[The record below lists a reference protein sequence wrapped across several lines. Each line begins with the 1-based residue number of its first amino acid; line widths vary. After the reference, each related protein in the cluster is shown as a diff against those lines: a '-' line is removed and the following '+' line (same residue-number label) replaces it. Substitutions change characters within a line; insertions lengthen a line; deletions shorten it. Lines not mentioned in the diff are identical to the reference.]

1 MSRMTNAFVRRAAA
15 SLFLALQLQA
25 AAAAPAPL
33 LTDYTHTAWG
43 GLQGGPVDVLK
54 IAQSRD
60 GWLWVATAI
69 GLYRYDGVAF
79 ERTDTVYGQPLHSND
94 VIGLMAARDGALW
107 VGYRFG
113 GVTVFRE
120 DGARSFFEADGLTGG
135 MVFHIEEAPDGAVW
149 VATAEGVARLAPG
162 ARRFE
167 RLDGAVGLPVTQ
179 TYHVLFARDGT
190 EWIGSVQGAF
200 FRRPGQQRFSQA
212 WPRTALMSMAEGPDG
227 AIWASDASSRYYRV
241 RTSPPAG
248 KRLQP
253 ALTGSGLRFDRDGQ
267 MWRLRTDAVERKLDP
282 RPVAEPDQRLTQA
295 NGLSGALPQAFFQ
308 DREGNIWIGTSAGI
322 DRLRRNRLRTLPADR
337 EFDHPAMMP
346 GPDGGVWVGDGLGDV
361 RSFSVD
367 GAHKP
372 AVKGH
377 FSAGYQAPDG
387 VLWIGDDESLRRRA
401 ADGRVSAVA
410 LPEVARG
417 ADVQAMAQD
426 AGGGLWVAF
435 AGGRLFRLAGGNWIK
450 DGGLAGFPSGRVMVM
465 DTDWQGRVW
474 MGHADNHVSVMTAGA
489 GAGAMRRLGAE
500 DGLGLG
506 TVLSLHRDGK
516 AMWAGGERGTMLYRD
531 GRFVAL
537 RGRHGESFRGV
548 SGIVRLPDG
557 DLWLHGADGIFHI
570 AADSLSA
577 WLSDPAREVAFERF
591 DAQDGLRGH
600 ASQLRPLPS
609 LVRAGDGKLWFST
622 ASAIAWIDP
631 AHIPRNLQPPPVLI
645 RSVSAGGKLVDVENR
660 KSLTLPQ
667 GAASLRIVFTALG
680 LSIPERVRLRYR
692 LDGVDRDWQ
701 EPLGRRAVSY
711 TNLAPGRYRFEVTAA
726 NEDGVWNPQPATL
739 DILIPPTFVQT
750 GWFLLLLAFGAA
762 LLLYAAYAIRM
773 RYVTRRMQERLEGR
787 IEERS
792 RIARSLHD
800 TLLQSVQGLLM
811 SFNAHVHHVPQGSR
825 ERAHLERTLSLARR
839 LLVEGRDQIMDLR
852 ASASPDETR
861 LALQSFGMEL
871 AEYSGYAFE
880 LRIGG
885 RAHPL
890 RPQVSDEVYAIGREA
905 LFNASRYANASHVL
919 LELDYG
925 KDVFTLRIRDDGCGL
940 DEAVA
945 QPGCRPGHWGLP
957 GMRERAAAIGA
968 RFELKSQAG
977 EGTEIVVSLPGELAY
992 QFSLRTAGHLLA
1004 RVRRF
1009 LRLPAIR

>member
-1 MSRMTNAFVRRAAA
+1 V
-15 SLFLALQLQA
+15 
-25 AAAAPAPL
+25 
-33 LTDYTHTAWG
+33 
-43 GLQGGPVDVLK
+43 VL
-54 IAQSRD
+54 
-60 GWLWVATAI
+60 
-69 GLYRYDGVAF
+69 
-79 ERTDTVYGQPLHSND
+79 
-94 VIGLMAARDGALW
+94 
-107 VGYRFG
+107 
-113 GVTVFRE
+113 
-120 DGARSFFEADGLTGG
+120 
-135 MVFHIEEAPDGAVW
+135 
-149 VATAEGVARLAPG
+149 
-162 ARRFE
+162 
-167 RLDGAVGLPVTQ
+167 
-179 TYHVLFARDGT
+179 
-190 EWIGSVQGAF
+190 
-200 FRRPGQQRFSQA
+200 
-212 WPRTALMSMAEGPDG
+212 
-227 AIWASDASSRYYRV
+227 
-241 RTSPPAG
+241 
-248 KRLQP
+248 
-253 ALTGSGLRFDRDGQ
+253 
-267 MWRLRTDAVERKLDP
+267 
-282 RPVAEPDQRLTQA
+282 
-295 NGLSGALPQAFFQ
+295 
-308 DREGNIWIGTSAGI
+308 
-322 DRLRRNRLRTLPADR
+322 
-337 EFDHPAMMP
+337 
-346 GPDGGVWVGDGLGDV
+346 
-361 RSFSVD
+361 
-367 GAHKP
+367 
-372 AVKGH
+372 
-377 FSAGYQAPDG
+377 
-387 VLWIGDDESLRRRA
+387 
-401 ADGRVSAVA
+401 
-410 LPEVARG
+410 
-417 ADVQAMAQD
+417 
-426 AGGGLWVAF
+426 
-435 AGGRLFRLAGGNWIK
+435 
-450 DGGLAGFPSGRVMVM
+450 
-465 DTDWQGRVW
+465 
-474 MGHADNHVSVMTAGA
+474 
-489 GAGAMRRLGAE
+489 
-500 DGLGLG
+500 
-506 TVLSLHRDGK
+506 
-516 AMWAGGERGTMLYRD
+516 
-531 GRFVAL
+531 
-537 RGRHGESFRGV
+537 
-548 SGIVRLPDG
+548 
-557 DLWLHGADGIFHI
+557 
-570 AADSLSA
+570 
-577 WLSDPAREVAFERF
+577 
-591 DAQDGLRGH
+591 
-600 ASQLRPLPS
+600 
-609 LVRAGDGKLWFST
+609 
-622 ASAIAWIDP
+622 
-631 AHIPRNLQPPPVLI
+631 
-645 RSVSAGGKLVDVENR
+645 NR

-885 RAHPL
+885 RARPL